1 MKKNLSYIILALTFI
16 SLSQS
21 IFAQQYAV
29 TENGK
34 RVILYRDGT
43 WEYLRDSDFP
53 KENTRI
59 EGESGKSADLLIDND
74 ILIVLEDGYLDHFTI
89 LTGGLRLYDE
99 MSGKLKKIGRYEIEY
114 DFHTERI
121 KRIGKYGIE
130 YDFHSDKV
138 KKIGPYPIEYDFHTD
153 KISRIG
159 NTHLKYSFF
168 NGKLT
173 EISGDT
179 PNIEITLY

>member
-1 MKKNLSYIILALTFI
+1 MKKFLFCLLLAL
-16 SLSQS
+16 SLTSFSQYM
-21 IFAQQYAV
+21 FAQQYAV
-29 TENGK
+29 TESGK
-34 RVILYRDGT
+34 RVILYGDGT
-43 WEYLRDSDFP
+43 WEYLRDSGFP
-53 KENTRI
+53 KEHIRI
-59 EGESGKSADLLIDND
+59 EGESGKSADILIENDLLI
-74 ILIVLEDGYLDHFTI
+74 VVEDGFLDHFSV

-121 KRIGKYGIE
+121 KKIGKYTIE
-130 YDFHSDKV
+130 YDFHTDKV

-159 NTHLKYSFF
+159 NTRLKYSFF

-179 PNIEITLY
+179 PGIEITLY